1 MTLPMINDISITES
15 LGIRGWKYVDPV
27 LLAALATESP
37 LLLIGPHGTAK
48 SMLVE
53 RVARALQQRMRH
65 YNASLINY
73 DDLVGIPLP
82 DESGTSLKFI
92 TGPGTIWD
100 TSFVFFDEISRCRAD
115 LQNKLFPIIHE
126 RRVIGIDLTSLR
138 HRWAAMNPPAPDM
151 PDASTQAYYGGSE
164 TLDFALLDRFPF
176 VIPVPNWGDLTR
188 DDRIRVI
195 IGDYDAPDTQPA
207 PPHHVFDLSELVE
220 MCAERIA
227 EVEHESRN
235 WLGEYVVSLVDFLEQ
250 ANLGQSPRRAAMIAR
265 NIIAVHAAR
274 MVLEGVALDDP
285 QALDESVELAVR
297 FSLPHNGTETPPS
310 LMKVIALHRQ
320 AWEIAQR
327 MEDAQWRQVML
338 EFDKAKRVALADT
351 LNFSDDDMSQLIT
364 QALGAEDSDARQI
377 GLATAIFL
385 AFRERRQLTPP
396 AWEPLAQLAS
406 HVLAPTLTRI
416 AVNAGAPEADLW
428 DQLTSWMDYNR
439 KDTSLY
445 RLKRNYLLQGFPN
458 LWRTEKWQ
466 EALEMFSQDLLLF
479 GVEGE

>member
-1 MTLPMINDISITES
+1 MIQTMFQDISITES
-15 LGIRGWKYVDPV
+15 LGIRGWKHVDSV

-82 DESGTSLKFI
+82 DEHGTSLKFI

-138 HRWAAMNPPAPDM
+138 HRWAAMNPPM
-151 PDASTQAYYGGSE
+151 PDAPVSAGQEYYGGSE
-164 TLDFALLDRFPF
+164 SLDFALLDRFPF
-176 VIPVPNWGDLTR
+176 IIPVPNWADLTR
-188 DDRIRVI
+188 EDRIRVI
-195 IGDYDAPDTQPA
+195 IGNYDEESRPSETL
-207 PPHHVFDLSELVE
+207 FDLSELVE
-220 MCAERIA
+220 ACAELIPQ
-227 EVEHESRN
+227 VERESRN

-250 ANLGQSPRRAAMIAR
+250 ANLRQSPRRAAMIAR
-265 NIIAVHAAR
+265 SITAVHAAR

-285 QALDESVELAVR
+285 QALDESVEIAVR
-297 FSLPHNGTETPPS
+297 FSLPQTGTDTPPS
-310 LMKVIALHRQ
+310 PMKVIALHRQ

-327 MEDAQWRQVML
+327 MEDSQWRQVML
-338 EFDKAKRVALADT
+338 EFDKARRVALADT

-385 AFRERRQLTPP
+385 AFQTRRQLAPS
-396 AWEPLAQLAS
+396 AFEPLAQLAS
-406 HVLAPTLTRI
+406 HVLAPTVTRV
-416 AVNAGAPEADLW
+416 AVNAGSPEADLW
-428 DQLTSWMDYNR
+428 DQITGWLDYNR
-439 KDTSLY
+439 KDSLLY

-466 EALEMFSQDLLLF
+466 DALETFSQDLLLF
-479 GVEGE
+479 GVEEN